1 MLVLRVKASRVYYS
15 VRLIEGRRCAGS
27 ASPGFQRKTQKA
39 KPYREGGSI
48 SLVSEFKEFINRGNV
63 MDMAVGVVVGGAFTA
78 IVTSL
83 TGDVVQPL
91 VDFVTGTTEE
101 GIPNLQ
107 FTVPGTT
114 ITFGFSNFISA
125 VIQFF
130 ITAVVVF
137 AVVKAF
143 NKAQNLGGDLSKG
156 LISKVTG
163 KDGEEVE
170 IEMLPPTC
178 PFCLEEIKEG
188 ATRCPHCAGALPES
202 AAPKPKEA

>member
-1 MLVLRVKASRVYYS
+1 M
-15 VRLIEGRRCAGS
+15 
-27 ASPGFQRKTQKA
+27 
-39 KPYREGGSI
+39 

-156 LISKVTG
+156 LISKVAG

-170 IEMLPPTC
+170 VKMLPPTC

-188 ATRCPHCAGALPES
+188 ATRCPHCAGALPEP

>member
-1 MLVLRVKASRVYYS
+1 MKA
-15 VRLIEGRRCAGS
+15 L
-27 ASPGFQRKTQKA
+27 
-39 KPYREGGSI
+39 
-48 SLVSEFKEFINRGNV
+48 LNEFKEFINRGNV

-156 LISKVTG
+156 LISKVAG

-170 IEMLPPTC
+170 VKMLPPTC

-188 ATRCPHCAGALPES
+188 ATRCPHCAGALPEP

>member
-1 MLVLRVKASRVYYS
+1 M
-15 VRLIEGRRCAGS
+15 
-27 ASPGFQRKTQKA
+27 
-39 KPYREGGSI
+39 

-114 ITFGFSNFISA
+114 ITFGFSSFISA

-170 IEMLPPTC
+170 IEMLLPTC

-188 ATRCPHCAGALPES
+188 ATRCPHCAGALPEP

>member
-1 MLVLRVKASRVYYS
+1 M
-15 VRLIEGRRCAGS
+15 
-27 ASPGFQRKTQKA
+27 
-39 KPYREGGSI
+39 

-156 LISKVTG
+156 LISKVAG

-170 IEMLPPTC
+170 DEMLPPTC

-188 ATRCPHCAGALPES
+188 ATRCPHCAGALPEP

>member
-1 MLVLRVKASRVYYS
+1 MRRLRQPRIPKEDAESKT
-15 VRLIEGRRCAGS
+15 I
-27 ASPGFQRKTQKA
+27 QRGWIHESCL
-39 KPYREGGSI
+39 R
-48 SLVSEFKEFINRGNV
+48 
-63 MDMAVGVVVGGAFTA
+63 GGAFTA

-114 ITFGFSNFISA
+114 ITFGFSSFISA

-188 ATRCPHCAGALPES
+188 ATRCPHCAGALPEP

>member
-1 MLVLRVKASRVYYS
+1 M
-15 VRLIEGRRCAGS
+15 
-27 ASPGFQRKTQKA
+27 
-39 KPYREGGSI
+39 

-156 LISKVTG
+156 LISKVAG

-170 IEMLPPTC
+170 VKMLPPTC

-188 ATRCPHCAGALPES
+188 APRCPHCAGALPEP

>member
-1 MLVLRVKASRVYYS
+1 M
-15 VRLIEGRRCAGS
+15 
-27 ASPGFQRKTQKA
+27 
-39 KPYREGGSI
+39 

-156 LISKVTG
+156 LISKVAG

-170 IEMLPPTC
+170 VEMLPPIC

-188 ATRCPHCAGALPES
+188 ATRCPHCAGALPEP

>member
-1 MLVLRVKASRVYYS
+1 M
-15 VRLIEGRRCAGS
+15 
-27 ASPGFQRKTQKA
+27 
-39 KPYREGGSI
+39 

-170 IEMLPPTC
+170 IEMLSPTC

-188 ATRCPHCAGALPES
+188 ATRCPHCAGALPEP

>member
-1 MLVLRVKASRVYYS
+1 M
-15 VRLIEGRRCAGS
+15 
-27 ASPGFQRKTQKA
+27 
-39 KPYREGGSI
+39 
-48 SLVSEFKEFINRGNV
+48 
-63 MDMAVGVVVGGAFTA
+63 
-78 IVTSL
+78 
-83 TGDVVQPL
+83 QPL

-170 IEMLPPTC
+170 IEMLPPAC

-188 ATRCPHCAGALPES
+188 ATRCPHCAGALPEP

>member
-1 MLVLRVKASRVYYS
+1 M
-15 VRLIEGRRCAGS
+15 
-27 ASPGFQRKTQKA
+27 
-39 KPYREGGSI
+39 

-91 VDFVTGTTEE
+91 VDFVTGTTDE

-107 FTVPGTT
+107 FTVPGTA
-114 ITFGFSNFISA
+114 ITFNFSGFISA

-156 LISKVTG
+156 LIGKVTG
-163 KDGEEVE
+163 KDGEEVVV
-170 IEMLPPTC
+170 EMLPPT
-178 PFCLEEIKEG
+178 
-188 ATRCPHCAGALPES
+188 CPHCAGALPEP

>member
-1 MLVLRVKASRVYYS
+1 M
-15 VRLIEGRRCAGS
+15 
-27 ASPGFQRKTQKA
+27 
-39 KPYREGGSI
+39 

-91 VDFVTGTTEE
+91 VDFITGTTEE

-156 LISKVTG
+156 LIGKVTG
-163 KDGEEVE
+163 KDGEEVAV
-170 IEMLPPTC
+170 EMLPPIC

-188 ATRCPHCAGALPES
+188 ATRCPHCAGALPEP

>member
-1 MLVLRVKASRVYYS
+1 M
-15 VRLIEGRRCAGS
+15 
-27 ASPGFQRKTQKA
+27 
-39 KPYREGGSI
+39 

-91 VDFVTGTTEE
+91 VSFVTGTTAE
-101 GIPNLQ
+101 GIPNLE

-130 ITAVVVF
+130 LTAIVVF

-143 NKAQNLGGDLSKG
+143 NKAQNLGSDLTKG
-156 LISKVTG
+156 LTNTVLTKVVG
-163 KDGEEVE
+163 EDGIEKEVE
-170 IEMLPPTC
+170 VEMVPPTC

-188 ATRCPHCAGALPES
+188 ATRCPHCAGALPEP
-202 AAPKPKEA
+202 AKPTPKEA